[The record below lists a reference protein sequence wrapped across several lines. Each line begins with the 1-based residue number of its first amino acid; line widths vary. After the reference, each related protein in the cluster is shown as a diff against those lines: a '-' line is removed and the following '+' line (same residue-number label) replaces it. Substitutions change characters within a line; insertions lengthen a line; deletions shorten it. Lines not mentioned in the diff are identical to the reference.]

1 MLLPY
6 VRGGAAIVL
15 DAIGRLPSDM
25 RPPKAILLQWIGQT
39 TMIEW
44 IYAKH
49 QERIRELADFYKQH
63 NKRMLLLKGY
73 GCSLCYP
80 KPEHRPTGDI
90 DIFLFGQLDEA
101 DALVEKELGTG
112 GQVPVSDKIE
122 YVISS

>member
-1 MLLPY
+1 ML
-6 VRGGAAIVL
+6 
-15 DAIGRLPSDM
+15 DTIGRLPSDM

-101 DALVEKELGTG
+101 DALVEKELETG
-112 GQVPVSDKIE
+112 GLVPVSDKMD
-122 YVISS
+122 YVISG